1 MFSEKL
7 IARFWARVDVRG
19 ENDCWPWTKHT
30 DDDGYGRLR
39 IGNGKRTPAHR
50 FACTLAHGESDL
62 SALHSC
68 HFPPCCNPAH
78 LRWGTSL
85 ENTRDMKEA
94 GRMSHGDAH
103 PISKL
108 TSAQVYEARRRH
120 ANGEAK
126 RALARAFRISQTQMR
141 RVLDGISWAHV

>member
-7 IARFWARVDVRG
+7 IARFWACVDVRG
-19 ENDCWPWTKHT
+19 ENECWPWIKHA
-30 DDDGYGRLR
+30 DKDGYGRLR
-39 IGNGKRTPAHR
+39 TGDGKRMPAHR

-68 HFPPCCNPAH
+68 HYEPCCNPGH
-78 LRWGTSL
+78 LRWGTPL
-85 ENTRDMKEA
+85 ENTQDMIEA

-108 TSAQVYEARRRH
+108 SSEQVFEARRRFSD
-120 ANGEAK
+120 GEAK
-126 RALARAFRISQTQMR
+126 RALAREFHISQTQMR
-141 RVLDGISWAHV
+141 RVLGGASWRHV